1 MGQPLPDFLL
11 LHLLVSLYHPCRTSI
26 LPAPETHVLLYLL
39 TRLSHR
45 DRHHLI
51 FTLNNQKPSVITFP
65 FLSITVVHTK
75 PRLISTPTRLRSALV
90 VSSPTHF
97 QNVCGIQWSQADQGK
112 KRIRSSFSYSA
123 LCSDYPARHH
133 ASPQTSLLKGIM
145 TSKALFIHA
154 SHLNG
159 YPMLRILALTSVAL
173 QIYQQQTLHYFP
185 LFYILYIHLKVML
198 AHIQMVYTFSAKQN
212 TV

>member
-1 MGQPLPDFLL
+1 
-11 LHLLVSLYHPCRTSI
+11 
-26 LPAPETHVLLYLL
+26 
-39 TRLSHR
+39 
-45 DRHHLI
+45 
-51 FTLNNQKPSVITFP
+51 
-65 FLSITVVHTK
+65 
-75 PRLISTPTRLRSALV
+75 
-90 VSSPTHF
+90 
-97 QNVCGIQWSQADQGK
+97 
-112 KRIRSSFSYSA
+112 
-123 LCSDYPARHH
+123 
-133 ASPQTSLLKGIM
+133 M
-145 TSKALFIHA
+145 TSKASFIHA